1 MYEMNKILIDT
12 HIFLWLMNGS
22 NKMPSQA
29 LQKIESCIKNEGR
42 IIVSAI
48 SIWEIG
54 MLVNKGRI
62 TLKEPTLQ
70 WINTALN
77 APYVD
82 LASLSPEIAVE
93 SCQLPIEF
101 HGDPADRIIV
111 ATSRVLT
118 IPLLTKDA
126 YIHQYAKNGHIQCL
140 EI

>member
-1 MYEMNKILIDT
+1 
-12 HIFLWLMNGS
+12 MNGS
-22 NKMPSQA
+22 NTMPSQA

-82 LASLSPEIAVE
+82 LAPLSPEIAVE

-118 IPLLTKDA
+118 IPLITADNNIQK
-126 YIHQYAKNGHIQCL
+126 YAKNGHIQCL

>member
-1 MYEMNKILIDT
+1 MNKILIDT

-22 NKMPSQA
+22 NKIPSQA
-29 LQKIESCIKNEGR
+29 LEKIESCIKNEGR

-118 IPLLTKDA
+118 IPLITADKN
-126 YIHQYAKNGHIQCL
+126 IQKYAKNGHIQCL